1 MVWPLLQGGD
11 CRRVHGCSVANGGD
25 GFQCHVAPCDG
36 PLIVLLQHQGS
47 DQAGDGGFVW
57 KDADDVGP
65 PLDFLVEALKR
76 VRGVDLRPVFPGKSL
91 VGEHVVLGAAHQVSE
106 LWMAWREG
114 VDQLGPVTF
123 RSCKRVLIK
132 GCSERGRDDRAVFL
146 ADAGQRVPHE
156 VDPAALDSRPKHLGR
171 GGFQPLV
178 IVSDDQTGAAQAA
191 IGEGTEEFIPEHLC
205 LAGLDGN
212 AQNLSAAI
220 QIDRHG
226 HYGRYADD
234 AAGPAHPDVGG
245 VEPRHSPSTGSGRQS
260 ISPHR
265 RDLALGH
272 TAQ

>member
-65 PLDFLVEALKR
+65 PLDFLVSS
-76 VRGVDLRPVFPGKSL
+76 GFDLRPVFPGKSL

-132 GCSERGRDDRAVFL
+132 GCS
-146 ADAGQRVPHE
+146 
-156 VDPAALDSRPKHLGR
+156 
-171 GGFQPLV
+171 
-178 IVSDDQTGAAQAA
+178 GAAVTIGRSFLPTQA
-191 IGEGTEEFIPEHLC
+191 
-205 LAGLDGN
+205 
-212 AQNLSAAI
+212 SAFLMKWTRQRWTVA
-220 QIDRHG
+220 
-226 HYGRYADD
+226 
-234 AAGPAHPDVGG
+234 
-245 VEPRHSPSTGSGRQS
+245 PSTLAAAAF
-260 ISPHR
+260 SP
-265 RDLALGH
+265 L
-272 TAQ
+272 